1 MAHITANA
9 GSFRPVAYLMGWV
22 ESVADSMSRYR
33 VYKRTH
39 DELSSLSSREL
50 EDLGISRS
58 MITRLAYEAA
68 YEN

>member
-1 MAHITANA
+1 MAHITANV
-9 GSFRPVAYLMGWV
+9 GSVRPVAYVMGWV
-22 ESVADSMSRYR
+22 ESVADTFARYR

-39 DELSSLSSREL
+39 DELSRLSSREL
-50 EDLGISRS
+50 DDLGISRS